1 MDAEGSYTGEA
12 TRIQSAALCVAER
25 HGAVRSGRPLAVF
38 TRVPEVWLLAPTYAV
53 LSDLLLQNPMLLQ
66 VVQHDLRLLLRRW
79 SVGQVDFCFSGHFVG
94 RADAGEVLDLAAAGF
109 GVELF

>member
-38 TRVPEVWLLAPTYAV
+38 TRVPEVWLLAPTCTF
-53 LSDLLLQNPMLLQ
+53 LSELFLQNPVQLQ
-66 VVQHDLRLLLRRW
+66 IVQHNLRLFLR
-79 SVGQVDFCFSGHFVG
+79 
-94 RADAGEVLDLAAAGF
+94 
-109 GVELF
+109 